1 MTPPPHPDWSG
12 RALGLRPR
20 PWQGHAIDAAVARLA
35 QPGSRVCLVAPP
47 GAGKTICG
55 LAIAAELGRPV
66 EVRVPTTALRQQWE
80 ARIAQA
86 LVAVV
91 DGAPPPPIR
100 VETYAAKAPLAAG
113 ALVMLDE
120 AHHVTQAWGR
130 FIQAELGAAHRVLG
144 LTATPPHGAT
154 GWDRF
159 VALVGPEPIE
169 IPAPPL
175 VREGQLC
182 PYQDLVWPVQADLD
196 DLPALQTIDG
206 ALRALEAAHAGP
218 FLRWESVRLREDL
231 WALTE
236 ERFAGESA
244 LLVALCRL
252 RTARGSDLPADLPA
266 DPELLAPPTLHDR
279 ALALWASAPD
289 DAALLQGLRDA
300 GFRIRASGPV
310 LQEDIAW
317 RGLAGSGARIRGTL
331 DLLAAEHAARG
342 DHLRALIVCD
352 RDVEGDRLA
361 ARQVL
366 RRLVTD
372 PRTDALDPILVTG
385 SVFWVDDDLWPRLQ
399 DRLPDLPWTA
409 ADGHHELDTTGWKT
423 ADRVALATR
432 LLTEGVT
439 RCLVGTRHLLGEGWD
454 CPAVCCVVDLTGIT
468 ASVTVQ
474 QVRGRALRPD
484 PADPSKI
491 ASLWDVVALAPG
503 VPDGDRMLRRLAER
517 HQHTFGVD
525 DRGRVVTGVRRID
538 PRLARDVSA
547 VAADADALQAAMRA
561 RLEERGAVAA
571 RWAVGKDYRDARI
584 WQVSPPTA
592 APDRPVLPAQVRPAP
607 AVPAGPQAVVSR
619 LEAERRALRRRVAAA
634 HAAGILGGGTLG
646 LAGTFALAFLG
657 PLSIGLGLGG
667 FAIGGAIGAGLGAH
681 LRRGFA
687 SKVDRDAAIAD
698 ALHDALQQVWPEI
711 GPLHRRD
718 DRLWAD
724 GADGGRR
731 FAEAYATLLGPVRYP
746 RYLLVEGDG
755 TVWPVPDE
763 LGARRD
769 LADTLAAAWG
779 AHVGPCATL
788 YARSEAGKALL
799 RAAWKSGSHARD
811 AVTVVET
818 WE

>member
-1 MTPPPHPDWSG
+1 MADPHHDGWAG
-12 RALGLRPR
+12 RALGMQLR
-20 PWQGHAIDAAVARLA
+20 PWQAHAVETVTRQLAA
-35 QPGSRVCLVAPP
+35 PGSRTCLVAPP
-47 GAGKTICG
+47 GAGKTICS
-55 LAIAAELGRPV
+55 LAIAAELGHPV

-80 ARIAQA
+80 ARIQSA

-100 VETYAAKAPLAAG
+100 VETYAARAPIAED

-130 FIQAELGAAHRVLG
+130 TIEAQLGPGHRVLG
-144 LTATPPHGAT
+144 LTATPPHGAS

-159 VALVGPEPIE
+159 VSLVGPHPTE

-182 PYQDLVWPVQADLD
+182 PYQDLVWPVCVDAD
-196 DLPALQTIDG
+196 DLPGLQAIDRD
-206 ALRALEAAHAGP
+206 LRALEAAHSGT
-218 FLRWESVRLREDL
+218 FLRWEAVRMNEHL
-231 WALTE
+231 WTLTE
-236 ERFAGESA
+236 QRFSGESA

-252 RTARGSDLPADLPA
+252 RTARGMDLPTDLPA

-279 ALALWASAPD
+279 ALALWSCAPD
-289 DAALLQGLRDA
+289 DTALLEGLREA

-310 LQEDIAW
+310 LQDDIAW
-317 RGLAGSGARIRGTL
+317 RGLAGTGARIRGTL

-342 DHLRALIVCD
+342 DHLRALVVCD
-352 RDVEGDRLA
+352 RDVEGDRLS

-366 RRLVTD
+366 QRLVSD

-385 SVFWVDDDLWPRLQ
+385 SVFWVDDDLWPRLEG
-399 DRLPDLPWTA
+399 RLPDLPWTA
-409 ADGHHELDTTGWKT
+409 AAGHHELDTTAWPT

-454 CPAVCCVVDLTGIT
+454 CPAVCCVIDLTGIT

-484 PADPSKI
+484 PADPSKV

-503 VPDGDRMLRRLAER
+503 VPDGDRMLRRLRER

-525 DRGRVVTGVRRID
+525 GQGRIITGVARID
-538 PRLARDVSA
+538 PRLTGTV
-547 VAADADALQAAMRA
+547 
-561 RLEERGAVAA
+561 GAVAA
-571 RWAVGKDYRDARI
+571 EAEALQARMTERVHGRAETARHWAVGQDYRDARV
-584 WQVSPPTA
+584 WQVATGA
-592 APDRPVLPAQVRPAP
+592 AGDRPALPPASRPAP
-607 AVPAGPQAVVSR
+607 AVAAGPMAALTRVS
-619 LEAERRALRRRVAAA
+619 AERRRLRNQGLAVQVGAV
-634 HAAGILGGGTLG
+634 LGGGAAG
-646 LAGTFALAFLG
+646 LAGASLIAALGPFALVPPVLG
-657 PLSIGLGLGG
+657 VV
-667 FAIGGAIGAGLGAH
+667 AGAVAGSVIRAV
-681 LRRGFA
+681 LRARFR
-687 SKVDRDAAIAD
+687 SRVDPDAAVVD
-698 ALHDALQQVWPEI
+698 ALHAALRSIWPDL
-711 GPLHRRD
+711 GPVQRD
-718 DRLWAD
+718 GDRIWAD
-724 GADGGRR
+724 GPDGGRR
-731 FAEAYATLLGPVRYP
+731 FAEALATLLGPVRYP
-746 RYLLVEGDG
+746 RYLLVESDG

-769 LADTLAAAWG
+769 LADAFARAWG
-779 AHVGPCATL
+779 EHVGPCATL

-799 RAAWKSGSHARD
+799 RQAWKVGGHVSDTVA
-811 AVTVVET
+811 VVET